1 MSETVQKT
9 YLELSEDEGVA
20 HKFYEV
26 TVEGCDMS
34 IRYGR
39 IGAKGT
45 CSVKT
50 LATHEKAL
58 AEAAK
63 KIKAKEKKGYA
74 TAVEGERPPRAI
86 TRRTIT
92 SNRSTS
98 KTAPVLWKFAS
109 GADAFGIFVDEESC
123 WVGNEKGSIFKLN
136 HKGETQRQF
145 RLKDGVKCIVS
156 DGDWLYAGCDDG
168 RVYDLTGKMPR
179 VAYDIEEGVD
189 IYWIDIYDG
198 LLGVSD
204 ASGNVLITNYEDEG
218 VSKYKS
224 NGSAGWMI
232 RCDKERVYH
241 GHSKG
246 VTVYDGWEDPDKML
260 DEDVWDCQT
269 KGQVLFGYQD
279 EAMLYVGTT
288 SNVVQAITKQGA
300 IIQTYKCDAS
310 VFSCATSK
318 GGEYIF
324 AGDNYSSVYCFSKE
338 GERLWKLG
346 TGCGSAYS
354 MQYLNQKLYIVTT
367 NGSMACIDASEE
379 AIAQAKEGTFTEAKS
394 IKAPKAVEVLN
405 DKELE
410 ITKDIS
416 QGVVLKCVK
425 QGSKLRV
432 HVVSE
437 GYETSWNVQFPQ
449 NLREE
454 GALYVV
460 DEVKESGAGGFYRA
474 YGDIKRL
481 EASSNE

>member
-1 MSETVQKT
+1 MSESTRI

-26 TVEGCDMS
+26 IVEGCDMS

-45 CSVKT
+45 SSVKT
-50 LATHEKAL
+50 LASHEKAL

-74 TAVEGERPPRAI
+74 EAVEGERAPRAI
-86 TRRTIT
+86 TRRTIS
-92 SNRSTS
+92 SNRSTA
-98 KTAPVLWKFAS
+98 KTAPVLWKFQS
-109 GADAFGIFVDEESC
+109 GADAFGIFVDEQSC

-136 HKGETQRQF
+136 HEGETQWQF
-145 RLKDGVKCIVS
+145 RLKDGVKSIVS
-156 DGDWLYAGCDDG
+156 DNEWLYAGCDDG

-204 ASGNVLITNYEDEG
+204 ASGNVLISNYEDEG

-224 NGSAGWMI
+224 SGNAGWMI
-232 RCDKERVYH
+232 RCDHERVYH

-246 VTVYDGWEDPDKML
+246 VTVYDGWEDPEKMS
-260 DEDVWDCQT
+260 DEDVWDCKT
-269 KGQVLFGYQD
+269 NGEVLFGYQD
-279 EAMLYVGTT
+279 GDMLYVGTT
-288 SNVVQAITKQGA
+288 SNVVQALSKQGE
-300 IIQTYKCDAS
+300 ITQTYKCDAA
-310 VFSCATSK
+310 VFSCASSK

-324 AGDNYSSVYCFSKE
+324 AGDNYSSVYCFTKE

-354 MQYLNQKLYIVTT
+354 MQYLNERLYIVTT
-367 NGSMACIDASEE
+367 DGSMACIDASEE
-379 AIAQAKEGTFTEAKS
+379 AIKQVQEGTFQEAKS
-394 IKAPKAVEVLN
+394 IKAPKVVEVLD

-410 ITKDIS
+410 LTKDVS
-416 QGVVLKCVK
+416 EGVVVKCVK
-425 QGSKLRV
+425 KGTKLRV
-432 HVVSE
+432 HVVSD
-437 GYETSWNVQFPQ
+437 GYEKSWNVQFPQ

-460 DEVKESGAGGFYRA
+460 EQVKESTSGGFYRA
-474 YGDIKRL
+474 YGDIKKL
-481 EASSNE
+481 EE

>member
-1 MSETVQKT
+1 MSETIKKT
-9 YLELSEDEGVA
+9 YLELSEDTGVA

-26 TVEGCDMS
+26 CVEGCDMT

-39 IGAKGT
+39 IGATGQSST
-45 CSVKT
+45 KT
-50 LATHEKAL
+50 LATHEKAE
-58 AEAAK
+58 AEAQK

-74 TAVEGERPPRAI
+74 LAIQGERAPRAI

-92 SNRSTS
+92 SNNSSS

-109 GADAFGIFVDEESC
+109 GADAFGIYVDEKTC
-123 WVGNEKGSIFKLN
+123 WVGNEKGNIFKLN
-136 HKGETQRQF
+136 HEGEVQRQF
-145 RLKDGVKCIVS
+145 RLKDGVKSIVS

-168 RVYDLTGKMPR
+168 KVYDLTGKMPR

-218 VSKYKS
+218 ISKYKS
-224 NGSAGWMI
+224 KGSAGWMI

-241 GHSKG
+241 GHSNG
-246 VTVYDGWEDPDKML
+246 VTVYDGWEDPGKMS
-260 DEDVWDCQT
+260 DDDVWECKT

-279 EAMLYVGTT
+279 DGMLYVGTT
-288 SNVVQAITKQGA
+288 SNVVQAISKQGK
-300 IIQTYKCDAS
+300 IEKTYKCDAS
-310 VFSCATSK
+310 VFSCASSK

-324 AGDNYSSVYCFSKE
+324 AGDNYSSVYCFTKE

-346 TGCGSAYS
+346 TGAGSAYS

-367 NGSMACIDASEE
+367 NGSMVCIDASEE
-379 AIAQAKEGTFTEAKS
+379 AIAQAKEGTFKEAKS
-394 IKAPKAVEVLN
+394 IKAPKSVEVLN

-410 ITKDIS
+410 ITKDITE
-416 QGVVLKCVK
+416 GVVLKCTK
-425 QGSKLRV
+425 KGSKLRV

-437 GYETSWNVQFPQ
+437 GYDKSWNVQFPQ
-449 NLREE
+449 NLRED
-454 GALYVV
+454 GVLYVV
-460 DEVKESGAGGFYRA
+460 EQVKESSTGGFYRA

-481 EASSNE
+481 ESE

>member
-1 MSETVQKT
+1 MSEIKKT

-50 LATHEKAL
+50 LASHEKAL

-74 TAVEGERPPRAI
+74 EAVEGERPPRAI

-92 SNRSTS
+92 SNRSTAKS
-98 KTAPVLWKFAS
+98 APVLWKFQS
-109 GADAFGIFVDEESC
+109 GADAFGIFVDEQSC

-136 HKGETQRQF
+136 HEGETQRQF
-145 RLKDGVKCIVS
+145 RLKDGVKSIVS
-156 DGDWLYAGCDDG
+156 DSEWLYAGCDDG

-204 ASGNVLITNYEDEG
+204 AKGNVLITNYEDEG

-232 RCDKERVYH
+232 RCDRERVYH
-241 GHSKG
+241 GHSNG
-246 VTVYDGWEDPDKML
+246 ITVYDGWEDPEKMS
-260 DEDVWDCQT
+260 DEDVWECKTQ
-269 KGQVLFGYQD
+269 GQVLFGYQD

-288 SNVVQAITKQGA
+288 SRVVQAVTKQGE
-300 IIQTYKCDAS
+300 ITQTYKCDAA
-310 VFSCATSK
+310 VFSCASSK

-324 AGDNYSSVYCFSKE
+324 AGDNYSSVYCFTKE

-354 MQYLNQKLYIVTT
+354 MQYLNERLYIVTT
-367 NGSMACIDASEE
+367 DGSMACIDASEE
-379 AIAQAKEGTFTEAKS
+379 AIKQAQEGTFQQAKS
-394 IKAPKAVEVLN
+394 IKAPKAVEVLD

-410 ITKDIS
+410 LTQDIS
-416 QGVVLKCVK
+416 EGVVVKCTK

-432 HVVSE
+432 NVVSD
-437 GYETSWNVQFPQ
+437 GYEKSWNVQFPQ
-449 NLREE
+449 NIREE

-460 DEVKESGAGGFYRA
+460 EEVKESANGGFYRA
-474 YGDIKRL
+474 YGDIKKL
-481 EASSNE
+481 EA

>member
-1 MSETVQKT
+1 MSETIEKK
-9 YLELSEDEGVA
+9 YLELSEDTGAA

-58 AEAAK
+58 AEAGK

-74 TAVEGERPPRAI
+74 LAVQGERAPRAI

-98 KTAPVLWKFAS
+98 KTAPVLWQFAS

-136 HKGETQRQF
+136 PQGEVQRQF
-145 RLKDGVKCIVS
+145 RLKDGVKSIVS

-168 RVYDLTGKMPR
+168 KVYDLTGKMPR

-204 ASGNVLITNYEDEG
+204 AKGNVLITNYEDEG
-218 VSKYKS
+218 ISKYQS
-224 NGSAGWMI
+224 SGTAGWMI

-241 GHSKG
+241 GHSNG
-246 VTVYDGWEDPDKML
+246 VTVYDGWEDPDKMS
-260 DEDVWDCQT
+260 DDDVWDCKTQ
-269 KGQVLFGYQD
+269 GQVLFGYQD
-279 EAMLYVGTT
+279 EEMLYVGTT
-288 SNVVQAITKQGA
+288 SNVVQAITKQGK
-300 IIQTYKCDAS
+300 IEQTYKCDAS

-324 AGDNYSSVYCFSKE
+324 AGDNYSSVYCFTKE

-354 MQYLNQKLYIVTT
+354 MQYLNEKLYIVTT
-367 NGSMACIDASEE
+367 TGAMACIDASET
-379 AIAQAKEGTFTEAKS
+379 AIAQAQEGTFTEAKS

-416 QGVVLKCVK
+416 DGVVVKCSK
-425 QGSKLRV
+425 KGSKLRV

-437 GYETSWNVQFPQ
+437 GYERSWNVQFPQ

-481 EASSNE
+481 ESE

>member
-1 MSETVQKT
+1 MSEIIEKT
-9 YLELSEDEGVA
+9 YLELSEDTGAA

-26 TVEGCDMS
+26 VVDGCEMS

-39 IGAKGT
+39 IGANGT

-50 LATHEKAL
+50 LATNEKAL

-74 TAVEGERPPRAI
+74 VAVQGERAPRAI

-92 SNRSTS
+92 SNSSSS

-109 GADAFGIFVDEESC
+109 GADAFGIFVDEQSC

-136 HKGETQRQF
+136 PEGEVQRQF
-145 RLKDGVKCIVS
+145 RLKNGVKSIVS

-168 RVYDLTGKMPR
+168 KVYDLTGKMPR

-204 ASGNVLITNYEDEG
+204 ADGNVLITNYEDEG
-218 VSKYKS
+218 ISKYKS
-224 NGSAGWMI
+224 KGSSGWMI

-241 GHSKG
+241 GHTNG
-246 VTVYDGWEDPDKML
+246 VTVYDGWEDPEKMS
-260 DEDVWDCQT
+260 DDDVWDCKT

-279 EAMLYVGTT
+279 EEMLYVGTT
-288 SNVVQAITKQGA
+288 SNVVQAITKQGK
-300 IIQTYKCDAS
+300 IEQTYNCDAS
-310 VFSCATSK
+310 VFSCATSN

-354 MQYLNQKLYIVTT
+354 MQYLNEKLYIVTT
-367 NGSMACIDASEE
+367 DGSMACIDASEE
-379 AIAQAKEGTFTEAKS
+379 AISQAKEGTFTKAKS
-394 IKAPKAVEVLN
+394 IKAPKTVEVLN

-410 ITKDIS
+410 VTKDVTE
-416 QGVVLKCVK
+416 GVVVKCTK
-425 QGSKLRV
+425 KGTKLRV

-437 GYETSWNVQFPQ
+437 GYEKSWNVQFPQ
-449 NLREE
+449 NLRED

-460 DEVKESGAGGFYRA
+460 AEVKESTGGGFYRA

-481 EASSNE
+481 EA

>member
-1 MSETVQKT
+1 MSETIIKK
-9 YLELSEDEGVA
+9 YLELSEDTGAA

-26 TVEGCDMS
+26 TVDGCEMS

-50 LATHEKAL
+50 LATPEKAL
-58 AEAAK
+58 AEAEK
-63 KIKAKEKKGYA
+63 KLKAKEKKGYA
-74 TAVEGERPPRAI
+74 LAVQGERAPRAI

-92 SNRSTS
+92 SNTSSS

-109 GADAFGIFVDEESC
+109 GADAFGIYVDEKTC
-123 WVGNEKGSIFKLN
+123 WLGNEKGSIFKLN
-136 HKGETQRQF
+136 HEGEVQRQF
-145 RLKDGVKCIVS
+145 RLKDGVKSIVS

-168 RVYDLTGKMPR
+168 KVYDLTGKMPR

-204 ASGNVLITNYEDEG
+204 ANGNVLITNYEDEG
-218 VSKYKS
+218 ISKYKS
-224 NGSAGWMI
+224 KGTDGWMI

-246 VTVYDGWEDPDKML
+246 VTVYDGWEDPEKMS
-260 DEDVWDCQT
+260 DDDVWDCRT

-279 EAMLYVGTT
+279 EEMLYVGTT
-288 SNVVQAITKQGA
+288 SNVVQAISKQGK
-300 IIQTYKCDAS
+300 IEQTYNCDAS
-310 VFSCATSK
+310 VYSCATSK

-324 AGDNYSSVYCFSKE
+324 AGDNYSSVYCFTKE

-354 MQYLNQKLYIVTT
+354 MQYLDEKLYIVTT
-367 NGSMACIDASEE
+367 DGFMACIDASTV
-379 AIAQAKEGTFTEAKS
+379 AIAQAQEGTFTKGKS
-394 IKAPKAVEVLN
+394 IKAPKVVEVLN

-410 ITKDIS
+410 VTKDVT
-416 QGVVLKCVK
+416 QGVVVKCIK
-425 QGSKLRV
+425 KGSKLRV
-432 HVVSE
+432 HVVSD
-437 GYETSWNVQFPQ
+437 GYEKAWNVQFPQ

-460 DEVKESGAGGFYRA
+460 EEVKESTGGGFYRA

-481 EASSNE
+481 EE